1 MAVYNPM
8 DDMIVGDEADP
19 AYAVREIPTIPTSP
33 KVDEP
38 RTTEQIQKE
47 LQDTALTQEYGKF
60 FKPFYEAITPEQ
72 ELKQQ
77 IEQKKLLNQQLLQE
91 AQPIIRNIQQL
102 PQGSLEQLTA
112 IKNLENSLVS
122 KGFEG
127 FNAAEVLGSAGQF
140 LYGDERVAIEK
151 AARGETLTAGEFGLI
166 SMAPISSL
174 DFVFPGIAA
183 KLATRGFTKI
193 DDVLKSS
200 LDIPEVR
207 QIKQTF
213 GGSPVP
219 LIQDAAKGPPGMVT
233 EPRIAL
239 AKEDGTGGFGTF
251 TDADRAASKAAF
263 NRNTY
268 EPYRNAYNKFIEGK
282 DSVNVGEFREFLKKE
297 NVAPT
302 VASGL
307 KDTKKAKDN
316 FNQHLKNALNYL
328 SEGSDV
334 KVRSA
339 AFKPWMTE
347 AENIL
352 RENPDGIYPSAI
364 SNLLKEKGFV
374 VDGNRIRAWS
384 KGENVEDKSVLD
396 NLKSGSFKQQIQDEK
411 VIEVKKVL
419 DQLEKNPNDRGKGAA
434 KYKFTTPGDGK
445 TYTIQSVLST
455 KSTGIQKVLG
465 DDVVNKLREYTFKAN
480 APREVFYEYIPAYSK
495 KIFKDSDSTKY
506 NRALDNIFQS
516 FRSGMLGKYNNF
528 EEGMEAY
535 GIQKKTGN
543 KAEDLIINEENKQ
556 KILNLNADIN
566 KYRRLG
572 GAEKKQY
579 EKIFDDSVE
588 LSSYTI
594 PKWKETVL
602 NNPQLR
608 DQVLASWRT
617 IDPNGTLDEAIIAAG
632 KGFSGHVSHIA
643 RISGFAGADKEFERG
658 LRGMGALGS
667 MVRVNFGI
675 ENLALQRTAEN
686 IVDEGVK
693 IMSRLLKK
701 QKTQNLTNKE
711 QDTLFRI
718 ASNIGYY
725 NNLMK
730 TKGMAAYLRIPKE
743 TLTDDVMNYL
753 NNYFK
758 ARGGPNLTPSDQVVA
773 KTIKPSKEDN
783 IAEKYNDIFI
793 GTETPQ
799 TLDQQKARFDELL
812 DFYVN
817 NPKEFSFSKQSP
829 KFSQDIVEGFGET
842 PYIRFAYPNTAKPII
857 ERETNFKKG
866 GAVRMAIGGD
876 PLQNINQQQFTP
888 DPAIDDDFF
897 KQAVE
902 SGNLQAFGAGNLFK
916 FFGKVP
922 GLLTPNKVVSDVPTG
937 TGAAPMVP
945 NVDPGDFPFK
955 SYFIESTT
963 SPNAPK
969 SALPKDWLKYYTG
982 NIAVP
987 QSEMKDAGIFNY
999 LEDIEKFFPN
1009 TKLTQQNLIDVYESS
1024 PIANI
1029 EVKVKREPIDAD
1041 APPGPLGTYMG
1052 KPKHKGTGSQ
1062 PLDNVG
1068 ENYREIV
1075 VNVDKLPGQE
1085 TQFFNASHFAKDP
1098 NVIAFTRVADYK
1110 DVDGN
1115 TVAVI
1120 QEMQTDMLT
1129 NLKKEQE
1136 RMKAT
1141 AEMVRNYK
1149 AKLKEQIANGETY
1162 QQDLLDRFEREY
1174 PESMLQFME
1183 TSDLVR
1189 PNDPTFASQLTPD
1202 VVKELTEIQERITTI
1217 ANQNR
1222 ERVVDPDFQNKIVAL
1237 QEEGRQKFNALFE
1250 LNRGTNYQDQ
1260 LKNIRVLDVDNTEDL
1275 ANYVN
1280 RNPSYMGSNEFR
1292 PVQSFPVLPFNKGK
1306 DYIDLL
1312 LKATIKDAEANGI
1325 NKVAIFPSE
1334 LVNRRWGKDPDG
1346 PAGKKFKTIYDNIT
1360 VQELK
1365 NIAKK
1370 YTGSKNNLKIEEIV
1384 DPSKADKGIKF
1395 LNKGVDGEFQLLRD
1409 VEPRGDG
1416 NAPGN
1421 IQAFLDTEIE
1431 RVASDYGPNEVVLRR
1446 EIAPDQTMEYFVKTK
1461 ADGFDLVPLGDGDRA
1476 ENATI
1481 IIEEYNPQIVKMY
1494 TLTLPEE
1501 TTKKGPMFIY
1511 GKKDGGKIASD
1522 GLVSITDIFGE
1533 Y

>member
-1 MAVYNPM
+1 MAYNPF
-8 DDMIVGDEADP
+8 DDVILNDP
-19 AYAVREIPTIPTSP
+19 AYMQNGGGVQPMVIPQQRP
-33 KVDEP
+33 DY
-38 RTTEQIQKE
+38 
-47 LQDTALTQEYGKF
+47 TQET
-60 FKPFYEAITPEQ
+60 FKPIASAISKAYQLLTPEQ
-72 ELKQQ
+72 ETLDRIERDQQ
-77 IEQKKLLNQQLLQE
+77 LRSLATAQAFTGTEFQNYAGAFDLPSSVLQDPRAMDLLN
-91 AQPIIRNIQQL
+91 N
-102 PQGSLEQLTA
+102 
-112 IKNLENSLVS
+112 V
-122 KGFEG
+122 GFKREG
-127 FNAAEVLGSAGQF
+127 FTEGLSRTGQF
-140 LYGDERVAIEK
+140 LYGNQRQAFDKLRD
-151 AARGETLTAGEFGLI
+151 GQDLTSDDRLSIAL
-166 SMAPISSL
+166 APLDSL
-174 DFVFPGIAA
+174 DFLLPPVAIK
-183 KLATRGFTKI
+183 KLAGI
-193 DDVLKSS
+193 GLKNVNSILRSS
-200 LDIPEVR
+200 SDLPEV
-207 QIKQTF
+207 QQVKQFF

-219 LIQDAAKGPPGMVT
+219 LIQDTAKGPPGMQT
-233 EPRIAL
+233 TPRVAL
-239 AKEDGTGGFGTF
+239 EADDGKGAGTFGTF
-251 TDADRAASKAAF
+251 TDADRAASKESF
-263 NRNTY
+263 NKNTY
-268 EPYRNAYNKFIEGK
+268 EPYRNAYNKFIEDK
-282 DSVNVGEFREFLKKE
+282 DSVNVAEFREFLKKE

-307 KDTKKAKDN
+307 KDTRKAKDN
-316 FNQHLKNALNYL
+316 FNQHLNNALNYL
-328 SEGSDV
+328 SEGSNV

-352 RENPDGIYPSAI
+352 RENPDGIYPAAI
-364 SNLLKEKGFV
+364 SKLLKEKGFN
-374 VDGNRIRAWS
+374 VDRDRIRKWGTA
-384 KGENVEDKSVLD
+384 GENVEDKSVLS
-396 NLKSGSFKQQIQDEK
+396 NLKSGSLKQEIQDEK
-411 VIEVKKVL
+411 IIEVKKIL
-419 DQLEKNPNDRGKGAA
+419 DNLEKNPDDRGKGAA
-434 KYKFTTPGDGK
+434 KYKFTVPGDDK
-445 TYTIQSVLST
+445 TFSIESVLMKKAS
-455 KSTGIQKVLG
+455 GIQKALG

-480 APREVFYEYIPAYSK
+480 EPRELFYEYIPQYAK

-506 NRALDNIFQS
+506 NRALDNVFQS

-566 KYRRLG
+566 KYNRLG

-579 EKIFDDSVE
+579 EKIFDDSVL
-588 LSSYTI
+588 LSNYTI

-608 DQVLASWRT
+608 DQVLASWKT

-643 RISGFAGADKEFERG
+643 RISGFAGADKEFEKG

-693 IMSRLLKK
+693 ILNRLTKK
-701 QKTQNLTNKE
+701 QKTGNLTEKE
-711 QDTLFRI
+711 QDTMFRV
-718 ASNIGYY
+718 AANIGYY

-730 TKGMAAYLRIPKE
+730 TKGMAAYIRIPKE
-743 TLTDDVMNYL
+743 ELTDDVMNYL

-758 ARGGPNLTPSDQVVA
+758 ARGGPNLTPSDQVIA
-773 KTIKPSKEDN
+773 KNIKPKKEDN
-783 IAEKYNDIFI
+783 IADKYNDIFI

-799 TLDQQKARFDELL
+799 TIDQQKARFDELL

-817 NPKEFSFSKQSP
+817 NPKEFAFSKQSP
-829 KFSQDIVEGFGET
+829 KFTQDVIEGFGET
-842 PYIRFAYPNTAKPII
+842 PYIRYSYPNTAKPII

-866 GAVRMAIGGD
+866 GPVRMAIGGD
-876 PLQNINQQQFTP
+876 PLENINQQQFTP
-888 DPAIDDDFF
+888 DPALDDDFF
-897 KQAVE
+897 KKAVD

-916 FFGKVP
+916 IFGKVP
-922 GLLTPNKVVSDVPTG
+922 GLLTPKKVVSDIPTAPG
-937 TGAAPMVP
+937 TTPMVP

-963 SPNAPK
+963 NPKAPK

-982 NIAVP
+982 NIGVP
-987 QSEMKDAGIFNY
+987 QSEMKDAGILNY

-1009 TKLTQQNLIDVYESS
+1009 TKLTQQNLVDVYESS

-1029 EVKVKREPIDAD
+1029 EVKIKRQPATNT
-1041 APPGPLGTYMG
+1041 PPGSLGSYMG
-1052 KPKHKGTGSQ
+1052 RPTHQGSGSQ
-1062 PLDNVG
+1062 PLDSQG
-1068 ENYREIV
+1068 TNYREIV
-1075 VNVDKLPGQE
+1075 VNVDKLPGQDKP
-1085 TQFFNASHFAKDP
+1085 FFNSSHFGKDP

-1115 TVAVI
+1115 TVAAI
-1120 QEMQTDMLT
+1120 QEIQTDMLT

-1141 AEMVRNYK
+1141 AVMIRNYK
-1149 AKLKEQIANGETY
+1149 ENLKNRIAQGDTY
-1162 QQDLLDRFEREY
+1162 MQDMLEKFERDY
-1174 PESMLQFME
+1174 PESMLKFME

-1189 PNDPTFASQLTPD
+1189 PNNPTFADTLTPD
-1202 VVKELTEIQERITTI
+1202 VVKELNELQERITTI

-1222 ERVVDPDFQNKIVAL
+1222 VTVVDPDFQNKIVAL
-1237 QEEGRQKFNALFE
+1237 QEEGRQKFNKLFE
-1250 LNRGTNYQDQ
+1250 LNRGTNYEDQ
-1260 LKNIRVLDVDNTEDL
+1260 LKNIKILDVDNTDDL
-1275 ANYVN
+1275 ERFANA
-1280 RNPSYMGSNEFR
+1280 NPTYEARFR

-1312 LKATIKDAEANGI
+1312 LKATIQDAQANGI
-1325 NKVAIFPSE
+1325 NKVAIYPSE
-1334 LVNRRWGKDPDG
+1334 LVNKRWGKDPDG
-1346 PAGKKFKTIYDNIT
+1346 PAAKKFKTIYDNIT
-1360 VQELK
+1360 VQEMK

-1384 DPSKADKGIKF
+1384 DKSKASKGAKF
-1395 LNKGVDGEFQLLRD
+1395 LNKNVDGEFELLRD
-1409 VEPRGDG
+1409 LEIRAGLTPEDVDD
-1416 NAPGN
+1416 
-1421 IQAFLDTEIE
+1421 FLSTEIE
-1431 RVASDYGPNEVVLRR
+1431 RIALDYGSNEVVLRR
-1446 EIAPDQTMEYFVKTK
+1446 EVAPGQTMEYFVQTK
-1461 ADGFDLVPLGDGDRA
+1461 ADDGFELVPLGDGDRA

-1481 IIEEYNPQIVKMY
+1481 IIDEYNPQRVKMF